1 MMGHIQEVSRKEDG
15 GKGIDVVGYGDVSER
30 RDACVYI
37 LMLLTFIGLYEIV
50 DTGKDFVNGLK
61 VG

>member
-1 MMGHIQEVSRKEDG
+1 MSRKEGG
-15 GKGIDVVGYGDVSER
+15 GKGIDVVGYGNVSEG
-30 RDACVYI
+30 RDACVHI

-50 DTGKDFVNGLK
+50 DSGKDFVNGLK